1 MVVLPLLLGNENR
14 VGAVQEE
21 VDILRSKDDRLL
33 EIAANLQ
40 VGERVTVGELA
51 SRYGVSEVTIRS
63 DLDTLEQ
70 RQVITRVRGGAIRV
84 AGGRAALDLNYI
96 SDFTYAISAER
107 QIKTAIAKA
116 AAKLVQ
122 DGDSLILDNSP
133 INMFVADELLG
144 KNARLLIATNSL
156 PIASRLML
164 KESFQV
170 IMPGGSVIRSSESVS
185 GQLGETLASQTK
197 FKFGFFSASSVD
209 ADRGLL
215 EMDLTNASVKR
226 ELLDHCETPIALV
239 ESPSFSKPGIHVVA
253 SLKTF
258 SRIICDDDI
267 SDRALKQLR
276 IRNPEI
282 HLADVE

>member
-1 MVVLPLLLGNENR
+1 MVVLSANAGNKNR
-14 VGAVQEE
+14 VGDVHEE

-51 SRYGVSEVTIRS
+51 ARYGVSEVTIRS

-96 SDFTYAISAER
+96 SDFTYAVSSDRE
-107 QIKTAIAKA
+107 IKTAIAKA
-116 AAKLVQ
+116 AANLIQ

-170 IMPGGSVIRSSESVS
+170 IMPGGSVIRASESVS
-185 GQLGETLASQTK
+185 GKLGETLASQTK
-197 FKFGFFSASSVD
+197 FKFGFFSANAVD
-209 ADRGLL
+209 AERGLL

-226 ELLDHCETPIALV
+226 ELLDHCQTPVALI
-239 ESPSFSKPGIHVVA
+239 ESPNFSNPGIHVVA
-253 SLKTF
+253 SLKSF
-258 SRIICDDDI
+258 GLIITDDNI
-267 SDRALKQLR
+267 SDRALKQIR